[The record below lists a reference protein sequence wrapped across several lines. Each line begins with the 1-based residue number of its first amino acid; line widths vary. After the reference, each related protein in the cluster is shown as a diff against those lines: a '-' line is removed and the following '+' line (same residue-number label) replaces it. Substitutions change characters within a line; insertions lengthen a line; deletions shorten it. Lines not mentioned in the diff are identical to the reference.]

1 MLDIRHKIL
10 DKNSLLKRGARG
22 VYGLLVILVISSC
35 STEPQ
40 QKTKPTTKP
49 KVKIEVP
56 TFNSDSAYAFVKKQ
70 VSFGPRVISS
80 KGWKN
85 CAIWLEQK
93 FKTYTTN
100 VIVQEAQITTYD
112 GKNHTLKNIIA
123 SFSTAK
129 NNRVALF
136 AHWDSRHIAD
146 HDTENQTSP
155 ILGANDGGSG
165 VGVLLEMARQ
175 FSIKQ
180 PNIGIDIILFDAE
193 DYGQPEDSKFPVMQ
207 NSWCLGSQYWSK
219 NPHKANYF
227 ARYGVLLD
235 MVGAKDA
242 TFRHEQF
249 SLYFGK
255 NILQKVWR
263 KASRLGF
270 GNHFVFENANQ
281 ILDDHYYVNTIMG
294 IPTIDIIE
302 YDPATESNFNQHWHT
317 HKDDMDN
324 IDKNTLNAVGQT
336 LLEVIYNE

>member
-1 MLDIRHKIL
+1 MSYRT
-10 DKNSLLKRGARG
+10 LLIMST
-22 VYGLLVILVISSC
+22 LLTIGC

-40 QKTKPTTKP
+40 QKTKTVL

-56 TFNSDSAYAFVKKQ
+56 TFNTDSAYAFVAKQ

-85 CAIWLEQK
+85 CALWLEKK
-93 FKTYTTN
+93 FKTYTST
-100 VIVQEAQITTYD
+100 VIVQQAPITTYD

-123 SFSTAK
+123 SFSPEK

-146 HDTENQTSP
+146 HDTENQNKP

-175 FSIKQ
+175 FSIKN
-180 PNIGIDIILFDAE
+180 PNIGVDIILFDAE
-193 DYGQPEDSKFPVMQ
+193 DYGQPENSGFPVMQ
-207 NSWCLGSQYWSK
+207 DSWCLGSQYWSN
-219 NPHKANYF
+219 NPHKQNYF
-227 ARYGVLLD
+227 AQYGILLD
-235 MVGAKDA
+235 MVGAKNA
-242 TFRHEQF
+242 TFRHEQISF
-249 SLYFGK
+249 YYAS

-270 GNHFVFENANQ
+270 GKHFVFESATQ
-281 ILDDHYYVNTIMG
+281 ILDDHYYVNTITG

-302 YDPATESNFNQHWHT
+302 YDHATESNFNQHWHT

-324 IDKNTLNAVGQT
+324 IDKSTLNAVGQT
-336 LLEVIYNE
+336 LLEVIYTE